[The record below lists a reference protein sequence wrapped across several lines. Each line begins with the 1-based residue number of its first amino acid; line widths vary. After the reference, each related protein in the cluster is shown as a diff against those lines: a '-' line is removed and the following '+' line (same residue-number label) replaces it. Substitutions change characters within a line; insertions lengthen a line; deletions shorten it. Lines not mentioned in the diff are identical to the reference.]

1 VASLE
6 NPAGVLAELLSRDP
20 SRPLYTFY
28 DDATGERVELSVKS
42 FENWVAKTANLL
54 QDGLGTEPGDRIAVM
69 LPPHWQGA
77 VWMLAAWTAGLVV
90 DLDASSGASVLVTG
104 PETVQAA
111 ADVGA
116 DEVVALSLRPLG
128 GGFTTALPKGVL
140 DYGAEVLSYGDVF
153 TPMTPTGPEQPLLTK
168 DGRALD
174 GLQLMA
180 AARERGEE
188 LGLREGSRLLTA
200 ANPVAPDGYLDALL
214 APLARFG
221 SVVLVRNPD
230 PGRVDKHAADERVTH
245 NLLEV

>member
-1 VASLE
+1 MASLE
-6 NPAGVLAELLSRDP
+6 TPAGVLAELLSRDP
-20 SRPLYTFY
+20 ARPLYTFY

-69 LPPHWQGA
+69 LPTHWQGA

-111 ADVGA
+111 AGVGA

-128 GGFTTALPKGVL
+128 GGFTSALPKGVL
-140 DYGAEVLSYGDVF
+140 DYGAEVPAYGDVF
-153 TPMTPTGPEQPLLTK
+153 TPAAPTGPEQPLLTK
-168 DGRALD
+168 DGRPLD
-174 GLQLMA
+174 GLQLVA
-180 AARERGEE
+180 AARARAEE
-188 LGLREGSRLLTA
+188 LGLHSGSRLLTG

-214 APLARFG
+214 APLVRLG

-230 PGRVDKHAADERVTH
+230 PGRVDRHAADERVTH
-245 NLLEV
+245 NLL